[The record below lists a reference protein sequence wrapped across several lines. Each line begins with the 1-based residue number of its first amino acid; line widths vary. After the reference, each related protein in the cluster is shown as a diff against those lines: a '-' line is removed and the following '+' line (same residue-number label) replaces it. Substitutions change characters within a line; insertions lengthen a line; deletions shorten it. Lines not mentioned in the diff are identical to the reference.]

1 MGFVQNSI
9 PGTGRSSLC
18 VLRRLLPAHGGTD
31 PGAVYKGRQEK
42 DDNLELTLEVGK
54 ILEENGGRCGLYKD
68 HGRLSDAF

>member
-1 MGFVQNSI
+1 MGSVQNSI

-42 DDNLELTLEVGK
+42 DDNLSSPWK
-54 ILEENGGRCGLYKD
+54 
-68 HGRLSDAF
+68 